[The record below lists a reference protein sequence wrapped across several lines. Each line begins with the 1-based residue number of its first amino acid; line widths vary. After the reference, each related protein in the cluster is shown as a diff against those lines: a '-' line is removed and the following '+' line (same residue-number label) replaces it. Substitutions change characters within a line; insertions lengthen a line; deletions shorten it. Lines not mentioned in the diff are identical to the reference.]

1 MTYQGVVQNGVIH
14 VAEGV
19 CLPEGAEVQ
28 IELVEEKALQSE
40 NTDELT
46 IGQKLAAL
54 GRWAETQDTNL
65 PEDLAVNHDY
75 YLHGLP
81 KRQ

>member
-1 MTYQGVVQNGVIH
+1 MTYQGVVQNGVILIDG
-14 VAEGV
+14 GV
-19 CLPEGAEVQ
+19 RLPEGAEVQ
-28 IELVEEKALQSE
+28 IELAEVQSPQS
-40 NTDELT
+40 TSDDVPT

-54 GRWAETQDTNL
+54 ARWAETQDTDL
-65 PEDLAVNHDY
+65 PEDLAVNHDH